1 MSLKLVSAG
10 EELPNDIYVIIEIPA
25 NADPIKYEVN
35 KESGALFVDRFISS
49 PMFYPCNY
57 GYINHTLSLDGDPI
71 DVLVPTPYPLQPGS
85 VIRCRPIGMLK
96 MIDDGGEDAKVV
108 AVPHSKLTT
117 EYDKIKEVKDLP
129 ELLKNQIV
137 HFFEHYKGLEKGKWV
152 KIGGWESAEAAKQEI
167 IESSERAAKEK
178 EKEKEKKE

>member
-1 MSLKLVSAG
+1 MSLNLVSAG
-10 EELPNDIYVIIEIPA
+10 EELANDIYVIIEIPA

-96 MIDDGGEDAKVV
+96 MTDDGGEDAKVV

-117 EYDKIKEVKDLP
+117 EYDKIEEVEDLP

-152 KIGGWESAEAAKQEI
+152 KIGGWESAEAAKREI
-167 IESSERAAKEK
+167 IESAKRAKTG
-178 EKEKEKKE
+178 KKE